1 MRQRLIPSVFFLVM
15 LSAQAFATPAT
26 PATPDISAE
35 FVSTTCTNPCKTPQ
49 IRDWFFWRGQ
59 NRVEIRDASG
69 ALGELWTR
77 DSKGRLSYI
86 YLEPANKRGIE
97 YNPTDLKI
105 IGQQRNWDRLASL
118 VSPQYLEKLKPVGKT
133 EVLGYQATIYEG
145 KIKDSKTAVTW
156 IPALALAARIAQ
168 TDADQTTISE
178 LKNIHIKNAPLSAT
192 SEAELA
198 TYQLVDF
205 ADVGDNETSP
215 GMMWLKHAT
224 NAPGHEF
231 HEH

>member
-1 MRQRLIPSVFFLVM
+1 MSQRLIPGVIFLAM
-15 LSAQAFATPAT
+15 LSPHAFATPAKQ
-26 PATPDISAE
+26 DISAE
-35 FVSTTCTNPCKTPQ
+35 FVSTTCANPCKTPQ
-49 IRDWFFWRGQ
+49 VRDWFFWRAP

-69 ALGELWTR
+69 ALGELWMR
-77 DSKGRLSYI
+77 DNRGQLSYT
-86 YLEPANKRGIE
+86 YLEPTHKRGIE

-133 EVLGYQATIYEG
+133 EVLGYQATLYEG
-145 KIKDSKTAVTW
+145 TIKNSKTEVTW

-168 TDADQTTISE
+168 TGADRTTVSE
-178 LKNIHIKNAPLSAT
+178 LKSLHAQKTGTPLSAT
-192 SEAELA
+192 SEADLSN
-198 TYQLVDF
+198 YQLVDF

-215 GMMWLKHAT
+215 GMSWLKHAM
-224 NAPGHEF
+224 NAPGHEL

>member
-1 MRQRLIPSVFFLVM
+1 MSPRLIPGVIFLAM
-15 LSAQAFATPAT
+15 LSPLAYAA

-35 FVSTTCTNPCKTPQ
+35 FVSTTCANPCKTPQ
-49 IRDWFFWRGQ
+49 TRDWFFWRAP

-77 DSKGRLSYI
+77 DNKGQLSYT

-105 IGQQRNWDRLASL
+105 IGQQRNWERLASL

-133 EVLGYQATIYEG
+133 EVLGYQATLYEG
-145 KIKDSKTAVTW
+145 KIKNSKTEVTW

-168 TDADQTTISE
+168 TDADQTTVSE
-178 LKNIHIKNAPLSAT
+178 LKSLRGTPLPAT
-192 SEAELA
+192 SEATLA
-198 TYQLVDF
+198 TYHLIDF

-215 GMMWLKHAT
+215 GMTWLKHAT